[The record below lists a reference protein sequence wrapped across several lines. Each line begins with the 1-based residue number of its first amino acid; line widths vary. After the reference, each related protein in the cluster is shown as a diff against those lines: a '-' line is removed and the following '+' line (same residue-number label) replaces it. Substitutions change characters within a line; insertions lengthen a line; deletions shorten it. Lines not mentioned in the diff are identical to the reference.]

1 MKILVSA
8 CLLGIPCRYDG
19 KSKPNEK
26 VISLKEKYEIIP
38 ACPECLGGLATPR
51 PPAEISGALVIRCD
65 GKDVTDEYNLGAQ
78 KTLEI
83 ARENDIK
90 IAVLKSKS
98 PSCSNKEIYDGTY
111 TRKLISGK
119 GITARLLIK
128 NGIKVIDEGELD
140 SL

>member
-8 CLLGIPCRYDG
+8 CLLGTPCRYDG

-26 VISLKEKYEIIP
+26 VISLRGKYELIP

-51 PPAEISGALVIRCD
+51 LPAEIVGTRVVRCD

-83 ARENDIK
+83 ARKNDIK

-119 GITARLLIK
+119 GITARLLIE
-128 NGIKVIDEGELD
+128 NGIKVLDEGELD

>member
-38 ACPECLGGLATPR
+38 ACPECLGGLTTPR
-51 PPAEISGALVIRCD
+51 PVAEISGARVIRCD

>member
-38 ACPECLGGLATPR
+38 ACPECLGGLTTPR
-51 PPAEISGALVIRCD
+51 PPAEISGARVIRCD

-78 KTLEI
+78 KALEI

-98 PSCSNKEIYDGTY
+98 PSCSNKEIYDGTH